1 MTTQLLFYM
10 GWGFLM
16 QNNANLTLFPIAMQ
30 DSKSHLMKN
39 FLNFVPFQRGVT
51 YIAKKRQESGSF
63 LDLRMKFY
71 RIYFQ

>member
-39 FLNFVPFQRGVT
+39 FLKFVPFQRGVF
-51 YIAKKRQESGSF
+51 IAKKSRKSDF
-63 LDLRMKFY
+63 WDPCTWNK
-71 RIYFQ
+71 